1 MKRFKIVLIC
11 CLTVLL
17 CINVIVPV
25 SARIAT
31 DGSTLEKVEYWSQG
45 LDPWGQESVMG
56 NTGTGY
62 SIAGNCCSYY
72 GMTYA
77 LVKMGIY
84 DPKKGDNMSTLVKA
98 MRDKGIITQDSD
110 WLCEFTRIPEV
121 YPDVQIELN
130 NGQER
135 WYQGCGDWES
145 SKAYF
150 KQKYNEGY
158 YIVLC
163 ITSDNTQGHF
173 IFIDGFT
180 EDGKTSVGDS
190 AYASST
196 ILEELHTNIYASNYV
211 LFKYKKPCNT
221 QPSIYDGTALRMGSD
236 NDLSDGEVAQV
247 NKLISEWE
255 LMGMPEKSKIMERA
269 NLAIEGCRRNGVNG
283 SGGLTTAEIQNLMN
297 IQESKDFNSMTPTRV
312 ASIVVALVGLVM
324 FAYTLLLMLGYFIDK
339 FNTFLDFS
347 LVNGMTLG
355 KVRVLS
361 KEEIAMLTK
370 EDAEKKGY
378 VNSTKFF
385 IILGI
390 MLLIS
395 GLMVSGVL
403 VRYVVMLVGLIL
415 K

>member
-1 MKRFKIVLIC
+1 
-11 CLTVLL
+11 
-17 CINVIVPV
+17 
-25 SARIAT
+25 
-31 DGSTLEKVEYWSQG
+31 
-45 LDPWGQESVMG
+45 
-56 NTGTGY
+56 
-62 SIAGNCCSYY
+62 
-72 GMTYA
+72 
-77 LVKMGIY
+77 
-84 DPKKGDNMSTLVKA
+84 
-98 MRDKGIITQDSD
+98 
-110 WLCEFTRIPEV
+110 
-121 YPDVQIELN
+121 
-130 NGQER
+130 
-135 WYQGCGDWES
+135 
-145 SKAYF
+145 
-150 KQKYNEGY
+150 
-158 YIVLC
+158 
-163 ITSDNTQGHF
+163 
-173 IFIDGFT
+173 
-180 EDGKTSVGDS
+180 
-190 AYASST
+190 
-196 ILEELHTNIYASNYV
+196 
-211 LFKYKKPCNT
+211 
-221 QPSIYDGTALRMGSD
+221 
-236 NDLSDGEVAQV
+236 
-247 NKLISEWE
+247 
-255 LMGMPEKSKIMERA
+255 MERA

-324 FAYTLLLMLGYFIDK
+324 FAYTLLLMLGYFIDR

-361 KEEIAMLTK
+361 KEEIAMLRK